1 MSVREVVETKDL
13 VEHIVKCTYA
23 SNMQLGPNA
32 WLIAELRE
40 LMALVQVNRLFREVA
55 QQYLGYIWAG
65 YRRGMNGF
73 VKTVDE
79 YTSLP
84 YTFERIA
91 IIENLK
97 REIREWSVWPQPL
110 YGGQLLMAPSK
121 HALFDDTV
129 HCWMYTIRPKD
140 NKEML
145 QMLEGKCAVCDGRC
159 HAQTK
164 NTETGTSF
172 KIPAG
177 KVAPI
182 GGASFVHPYR
192 GKLRDTVR
200 CMKIGCACDLVELEC
215 KFLPHT
221 HYDHTF
227 EIDFYHYHDAST
239 VEFEYDVRLA
249 GMFDPMVRSERDAR
263 SFIIGA
269 RTYPWYQPRIKRLFG
284 LRPPGTFNE
293 KNCCKRRKAVCDW
306 TEFPA
311 TIFLLAPRMTD
322 NADCSLQQIFGLSRE
337 EALAVVRR
345 GRAMRRE
352 RVLLED

>member
-1 MSVREVVETKDL
+1 MSAQEVLETKDL
-13 VEHIVKCTYA
+13 VEQIVRGACA
-23 SNMQLGPNA
+23 PSCEREA
-32 WLIAELRE
+32 DEWLITELRE
-40 LMALVQVNRLFREVA
+40 LMVLAQVSRTFREA
-55 QQYLGYIWAG
+55 ARRFLGYIWTG
-65 YRRGMNGF
+65 YWRVMNGF
-73 VKTVDE
+73 VRSVDE
-79 YTSLP
+79 YMFHPGPGS
-84 YTFERIA
+84 ERDK
-91 IIENLK
+91 LK
-97 REIREWSVWPQPL
+97 REIQSKWSVWPQPL
-110 YGGQLLMAPSK
+110 YGGQLLMAPDK
-121 HALFDDTV
+121 QDVFEDTM
-129 HCWMYTIRPKD
+129 HCWLYTIRPKD

-172 KIPAG
+172 KLPAG
-177 KVAPI
+177 KMAPI

-192 GKLRDTVR
+192 GKLRETVR
-200 CMKIGCACDLVELEC
+200 CMKIGCACELVELEC

-221 HYDHTF
+221 HYDHSF
-227 EIDFYHYHDAST
+227 EIDFFHYHDAST
-239 VEFEYDVRLA
+239 VEFEYDIRLA
-249 GMFDPMVRSERDAR
+249 GIFDPIVQSERDAR
-263 SFIIGA
+263 NFIIGA
-269 RTYPWYQPRIKRLFG
+269 RTHPWYQPRIERMFG

-293 KNCCKRRKAVCDW
+293 KNCCKRREAVCDW

>member
-1 MSVREVVETKDL
+1 MSAQEVLETKDL
-13 VEHIVKCTYA
+13 VEQIVRAACA
-23 SNMQLGPNA
+23 PSCEREA
-32 WLIAELRE
+32 DEWLITELRE
-40 LMALVQVNRLFREVA
+40 LMTLAQVSRTFREAA
-55 QQYLGYIWAG
+55 QRFLGYIWGG
-65 YRRGMNGF
+65 YRRVMNGF
-73 VKTVDE
+73 VRSVEE
-79 YTSLP
+79 YCFLP
-84 YTFERIA
+84 VGLEKDQV
-91 IIENLK
+91 K
-97 REIREWSVWPQPL
+97 REIRRAWSVWPQPL
-110 YGGQLLMAPSK
+110 YGGQLLMAPDK
-121 HALFDDTV
+121 GDRFEDTV
-129 HCWMYTIRPKD
+129 HCWMHTIRPKD

-172 KIPAG
+172 KLPAG
-177 KVAPI
+177 KRAPI

-192 GKLRDTVR
+192 GKLRETVR

-221 HYDHTF
+221 HYEHSF
-227 EIDFYHYHDAST
+227 EIDFFHYHDAST
-239 VEFEYDVRLA
+239 VEFEYDIRLA
-249 GMFDPMVRSERDAR
+249 SMFDPIVQSERDAR
-263 SFIIGA
+263 NFIIGA
-269 RTYPWYQPRIKRLFG
+269 RTHPWYQPRIERMFG

-293 KNCCKRRKAVCDW
+293 KNCCKRREVVCDW

-322 NADCSLQQIFGLSRE
+322 NVDCSLQQIFGLSRE